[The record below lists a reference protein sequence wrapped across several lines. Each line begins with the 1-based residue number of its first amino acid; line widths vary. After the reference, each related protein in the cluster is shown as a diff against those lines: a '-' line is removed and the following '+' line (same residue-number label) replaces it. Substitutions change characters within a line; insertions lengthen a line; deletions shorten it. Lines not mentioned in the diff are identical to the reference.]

1 MDKYIEDFYNAANKG
16 RDAGVYTGARETP
29 TVKRDGLGD
38 AFDSGLRAGTL
49 GLGSSIDYFQ
59 SLVGTV
65 VGNEDMAERNIKEAQ
80 FGEALAGSAL
90 AGIEEF
96 SETLEN
102 PTFKGALTQ
111 VSKFGGQGIP
121 SLLYSVGSLA
131 TGGLVGGSI
140 GVAGKTAAKKAAEKI
155 VKDKISKAAAGKA
168 TAEEVAEAEIFY
180 AIARDQA
187 KKRGAKFG
195 AFAGA
200 GAAEYPSLAGENF
213 GEALESG
220 QERDR
225 DTAFRSAAVAV
236 PQTVIGVGTEAA
248 FLKIIAKEARKRS
261 TGKGSVFGQLAKAAS
276 VGGARG
282 ASLEGFSEYLQT
294 EIGIQNRKSYDAT
307 YSQEEANLRR
317 MEAAFAGAVIGGFAG
332 GAGGIGT
339 SAYQNR
345 EGAVAAGGVAQEKTK
360 TVFNKAKKMWDDSV
374 SKREFDRQEADAQED
389 VIILGQD
396 EDSLTDQQREDLRKL
411 QEQEQRESGQQRQ
424 SDLFDDEAYKEYN
437 DLYKDDSLT
446 TQQKDAINKINAL
459 PESFSISDFQLSMK
473 IGFNPTLSL
482 LKSLVEKKLITRN
495 KDGKFT
501 KVTDE
506 PVRRDMRTSGRPDAY
521 GNPQFPVTPG
531 NVSSATAPESKNLE
545 TERVN
550 FRAKVGENLASLA
563 AADPKNTRLVSLEKQ
578 YRTSD
583 DAGKD
588 RILKTLYAEKTQ
600 IEVDKNTFLTDEDRS
615 NDLVTDAQQAQAQD
629 NSINETAEFETVATG
644 EAKQDPSRVFE
655 NTASSR
661 AAFIDTFSTEENP
674 ISFDNPFY
682 AGMSESFLRTAV
694 VEQNSNPDVEVNF
707 SRDGN
712 TYTAVVPN
720 SANPKTPLLKTLK
733 KASRTLKAKGS
744 GVFLIDQDGNSKA
757 IDLRVLTNA
766 GVKILQER
774 GDVDVYSLSPAERQA
789 LGLQTFLAE
798 MQLAETFQ
806 DITFGGTQSLFDI
819 DNTRSVRDQIPDNV
833 VGGQVG
839 TEELLLVD
847 MLGSFESTGRS
858 QPKYTVVRRDGPNV
872 KFNSATEA
880 QAFKDAL
887 EYGDGEQ
894 GIYIKKETYNL
905 GPDEEDSVEFGVDE
919 QTRANEQLQFPDE
932 DTRQTDPIPLTTLN
946 LEFGASNTP
955 SKGEGRLNS
964 SGQTGKTYQKPEYPF
979 GELSNTVTRF
989 LGRAATLIKPRK
1001 PVAVIGLKE
1010 LQTFSNEDIVK
1021 KFNDPEAANFIQ
1033 KAALDLQN
1041 TDGKLGE
1048 YFGFGNVHVVLIDN
1062 ISVANDLQNS
1072 LVASHEALGHVLYQ
1086 EELNASL
1093 AQPELRKRLERDFE
1107 KARTAKD
1114 APFQYQGEYGFE
1126 EWYADQ
1132 VAIKAKDIFFGGVK
1146 TNKKNTDKGLVAR
1159 YFTKV
1164 VDKFKKLWSNLDSE
1178 LRRRFGKENASQ
1190 AFSDYMNNHIIKE
1203 RAKYQA
1209 ASTGPALK
1217 QISFKKKA
1225 LVRSME
1231 VAADTRAQ
1239 QAMGRAVGKM
1249 SKLLDNAP
1257 GKVLLK
1263 LILAED
1269 NILRGI
1275 SPTIANMFYVQSN
1288 AEGMGSAV
1296 GFIKS
1301 KDHVKG
1307 QVFDQLEKMLGNNWD
1322 TKEVK
1327 DALREASSNTST
1339 AEMKGKGREVRD
1351 WLDNFWEKYISKVP
1365 GNDIGKRENYFP
1377 VALNLIGIQQNP
1389 DAFVDFIVFN
1399 KPGVKRGDI
1408 IKIVDGLVARQSSI
1422 INEETEITFDATDP
1436 VSVIEKARELTDG
1449 IEASIPDEFVDPPEA
1464 ALMKYIRHVVTRSEF
1479 KRATHDKD
1487 GTNLLEIEL
1496 AKLPKDQKEQA
1507 VKVIERYLGYTKTPM
1522 NPKLQKLQSYIQ
1534 LFNWVTL
1541 LPLATIG
1548 SIAEL
1553 GGVIVNSRELRG
1565 FEFAAKAMKG
1575 NLQNR
1580 EQVVQLARTIGV
1592 AWSTSMGNLGL
1603 TDADAEY
1610 LDPQVRKWSDKFF
1623 QVTMLDAFT
1632 RFTRE
1637 FASATGVQFFLAN
1650 ADPKTASDRSTRY
1663 LEDHGVTA
1671 EQVNDWYSNQKEGE
1685 HFTFDGPE
1693 GEAVMAGLQRFV
1705 ENSMLRPNAAER
1717 PGWANNPHYQ
1727 LIWALKSYL
1736 YSFGKVIVGGLK
1748 REMGKRLGESNNVM
1762 DNMSAIGVT
1771 GIVAAVAFMPLAML
1785 SLELRE
1791 LAKASIAGVLPGVEP
1806 SGRYFRSD
1814 RMDYADYL
1822 GEMFDRAGYMGP
1834 LSIIGAMFKSQEWGQ
1849 TGLGAL
1855 FGPTVGLVVDDIGMG
1870 LYKGE
1875 GWDIVPSRII
1885 PGYNLVL

>member
-65 VGNEDMAERNIKEAQ
+65 VGNDEMAERNIKEAQ

-248 FLKIIAKEARKRS
+248 FLKIIAKEAKKRS

-374 SKREFDRQEADAQED
+374 SKREFDRQETEAQED

-437 DLYKDDSLT
+437 DLYKDD
-446 TQQKDAINKINAL
+446 D
-459 PESFSISDFQLSMK
+459 
-473 IGFNPTLSL
+473 NP
-482 LKSLVEKKLITRN
+482 I
-495 KDGKFT
+495 
-501 KVTDE
+501 
-506 PVRRDMRTSGRPDAY
+506 RRDMRTSGRPDAY
-521 GNPQFPVTPG
+521 GNPQFPVTPV

-550 FRAKVGENLASLA
+550 FRAK
-563 AADPKNTRLVSLEKQ
+563 DPKNTQLGSEVSEELRNQTNQSAKDVFRKKIASALQ
-578 YRTSD
+578 KIASD
-583 DAGKD
+583 NPNDN
-588 RILKTLYAEKTQ
+588 RIQQINKRYQEASKLDESFNAKRRQVQDEI
-600 IEVDKNTFLTDEDRS
+600 IEVLFDTNQRKNQTAVEKDSLI
-615 NDLVTDAQQAQAQD
+615 TDAQQAQAQD
-629 NSINETAEFETVATG
+629 NSINETMEFETVATG
-644 EAKQDPSRVFE
+644 EAKQDPSKVFE

-661 AAFIDTFSTEENP
+661 AAFIDTFSTEDNP

-694 VEQNSNPDVEVNF
+694 VEQNSNPDLEVNF

-733 KASRTLKAKGS
+733 KASRTLKAKES

-798 MQLAETFQ
+798 IQLAETFQ

-819 DNTRSVRDQIPDNV
+819 DTTRSVRDQIPVDV

-847 MLGSFESTGRS
+847 MLGSFESTGIS
-858 QPKYTVVRRDGPNV
+858 EPKYTVVRKNKPNV

-880 QAFKDAL
+880 QAFRDAL
-887 EYGDGEQ
+887 EYGDGEV
-894 GIYIKKETYNL
+894 GAYVRKERYNS
-905 GPDEEDSVEFGVDE
+905 PSDEAEPVVLGVDE
-919 QTRANEQLQFPDE
+919 GTRAQEQLQFPDE

-1033 KAALDLQN
+1033 KAALDLQS

-1107 KARTAKD
+1107 KARTAKN

-1126 EWYADQ
+1126 EWFADQ
-1132 VAIKAKDIFFGGVK
+1132 VAIKAKEIFFDGVK

-1203 RAKYQA
+1203 RAKYQVT
-1209 ASTGPALK
+1209 STGPALK

-1307 QVFDQLEKMLGNNWD
+1307 QVFNQLEKMLGDNWD

-1327 DALREASSNTST
+1327 DALREASSNTPT

-1449 IEASIPDEFVDPPEA
+1449 LEDSIPDEFVESPEA

-1479 KRATHDKD
+1479 KRATYNKD

-1575 NLQNR
+1575 NLENR

-1610 LDPQVRKWSDKFF
+1610 LDPKVRKWSDKFF

-1650 ADPKTASDRSTRY
+1650 ADPKTSSDRSTRY

-1762 DNMSAIGVT
+1762 DNMSAIGIT

-1791 LAKASIAGVLPGVEP
+1791 LAKAGIAGVLPGVEP
-1806 SGRYFRSD
+1806 NGRYFRSD

-1834 LSIIGAMFKSQEWGQ
+1834 LSIIGTMFKSQEWGQ